1 MKYLKTEAHKLNN
14 SKLGIR
20 IYNARSV
27 LSHYMERVFPYRSRY
42 FCKHTSKVKILK
54 SITTQS
60 CSSMCSLPSMY

>member
-27 LSHYMERVFPYRSRY
+27 LSHYMEQVFPYRSSDISANIHQ
-42 FCKHTSKVKILK
+42 KLK
-54 SITTQS
+54 S
-60 CSSMCSLPSMY
+60 